1 MKRAFAALI
10 AVMTLL
16 AGCGKKTEEPAGLYY
31 EASGIAPEAV
41 LLTVDGR
48 EVPAARYFYWL
59 TADCDYLAE
68 QAGGEPDWS
77 ADAGG
82 QTLDDYVKRQALD
95 ATVFYDMVEALAEA
109 NGCVL
114 TAENLAAMDSDWA
127 AQAAEYGGEDAYLD
141 ILTQMGL
148 DRAGAQLLTAD
159 YYLYEQL
166 RALSLAGGSELS
178 PADGAVADFAAS
190 AGVYTADVLVFPNA
204 DLAAAALSD
213 LEQDPDKD
221 PATLKDGVYTTV
233 TAATGDGTLPAAAE
247 QALAGLE
254 QGRWSNPVEA
264 EGGVYLL
271 RLLPTDMDAAAGLW
285 FDSHIQ
291 SLAAGAQV
299 APAKEYGD
307 FTAAS
312 FYKSLSAARTAK
324 R

>member
-1 MKRAFAALI
+1 MKRAFAALLV
-10 AVMTLL
+10 VMTLL
-16 AGCGKKTEEPAGLYY
+16 SGCGKKAEEPAGLYY

-95 ATVFYDMVEALAEA
+95 ATVFYDTVEALAQA
-109 NGCVL
+109 QGCVL

-166 RALSLAGGSELS
+166 RALSLAGENELS
-178 PADGAVADFAAS
+178 PADGVVSNFAAS
-190 AGVYTADVLVFPNA
+190 AGVYSADVLVFPNA

-221 PATLKDGVYTTV
+221 PATLKDGVYSTV
-233 TAATGDGTLPAAAE
+233 TAAVGDGTLPSAAE
-247 QALAGLE
+247 QALKGLE
-254 QGRWSNPVEA
+254 QGRWSNPVET

-271 RLLPTDMDAAAGLW
+271 RRLPTDMDAAAGLW

-291 SLAAGAQV
+291 SLAAGTQV
-299 APAKEYGD
+299 VPAKEYED

-312 FYKSLSAARTAK
+312 FYKNLSAARTAK
-324 R
+324 G

>member
-1 MKRAFAALI
+1 MKRVF
-10 AVMTLL
+10 VTLL
-16 AGCGKKTEEPAGLYY
+16 AVVTLLGGCGKKAEKPAGLYY
-31 EASGIAPEAV
+31 ESSGIAPEAV

-82 QTLDDYVKRQALD
+82 QTLDDYVKQQALD
-95 ATVFYDMVEALAEA
+95 ATVFYDTVEALAET

-114 TAENLAAMDSDWA
+114 TAENLAAMDADWA
-127 AQAAEYGGEDAYLD
+127 AQANEYGGEDAYLEV
-141 ILTQMGL
+141 LTQMGL

-166 RALSLAGGSELS
+166 RTLSLAGGSELS

-213 LEQDPDKD
+213 LQQDPDKD

-233 TAATGDGTLPAAAE
+233 TAATGDGTLPNAAE

-254 QGRWSNPVEA
+254 QGRWSNPVET

-271 RLLPTDMDAAAGLW
+271 RPLPTSLDAAAVLW

-291 SLAAGAQV
+291 SLASQAQV

-312 FYKSLSAARTAK
+312 FYKNLSAARTTK

>member
-1 MKRAFAALI
+1 MKRAFAALL
-10 AVMTLL
+10 AVVTLL
-16 AGCGKKTEEPAGLYY
+16 SGCGKKTEEPAGLYY

-41 LLTVDGR
+41 LFTVDGR
-48 EVPAARYFYWL
+48 DVPAARYFYWL

-82 QTLDDYVKRQALD
+82 QTLDDYVKRQALE
-95 ATVFYDMVEALAEA
+95 ATVFYDTVEALAEA

-114 TAENLAAMDSDWA
+114 TAENLSAMDSDWA
-127 AQAAEYGGEDAYLD
+127 AQAAAAGGEDAYLD
-141 ILTQMGL
+141 VLTQMGL

-166 RALSLAGGSELS
+166 RTLSLAGGSELS

-213 LEQDPDKD
+213 LGQDPGMD
-221 PATLKDGVYTTV
+221 PTSLKDGVYTTV
-233 TAATGDGTLPAAAE
+233 TAAPGDGTLPAAAE
-247 QALAGLE
+247 KALSGLE
-254 QGRWSNPVEA
+254 QNQWSSPVET

-271 RLLPTDMDAAAGLW
+271 RPLSTDMDAAAALW

-299 APAKEYGD
+299 APAEEYGN

-312 FYKSLSAARTAK
+312 FYKGLSTARSAAA
-324 R
+324 

>member
-1 MKRAFAALI
+1 MKRAFAALL

-16 AGCGKKTEEPAGLYY
+16 SGCGKKAEEPAGLYY

-82 QTLDDYVKRQALD
+82 QTLDDYVKRQALE
-95 ATVFYDMVEALAEA
+95 ATVFYDTVEALAQTQ
-109 NGCVL
+109 GCVL

-166 RALSLAGGSELS
+166 RALSLAGENELS
-178 PADGAVADFAAS
+178 PADGVVSSFAAS
-190 AGVYTADVLVFPNA
+190 AGVYSADVLVFPNA

-221 PATLKDGVYTTV
+221 PATLKDGVYFTV
-233 TAATGDGTLPAAAE
+233 TAAVGDGTLPSAAE
-247 QALAGLE
+247 QALKGLE
-254 QGRWSNPVEA
+254 QGRWSNPVET

-285 FDSHIQ
+285 FDFHIQ
-291 SLAAGAQV
+291 SLAAGTQV
-299 APAKEYGD
+299 VSAKEYED

-312 FYKSLSAARTAK
+312 FYKNLSAARTAK
-324 R
+324 S